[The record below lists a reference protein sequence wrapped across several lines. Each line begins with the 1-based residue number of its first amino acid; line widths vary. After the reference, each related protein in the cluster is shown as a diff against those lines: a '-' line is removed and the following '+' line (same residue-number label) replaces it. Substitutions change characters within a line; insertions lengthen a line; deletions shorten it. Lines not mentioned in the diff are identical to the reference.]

1 MVSKATA
8 VLQEWQNNRTPLKC
22 VCIYII
28 YFIYNS
34 NNCITDNKYSTVNAA
49 SLKKGN
55 GWKNA
60 FNKFHQELF
69 ILYIYLY
76 MILIDSYI
84 HWGTRNTVESL
95 SPASPSVGRPLLP
108 PSSWRSVQHSGH
120 APQPCHIRAPDTWE
134 PRKVSVG
141 LQVCFM
147 PWVLHKT
154 HDVTIALWATLL
166 KSFKHDETSG
176 TWNFEISWPAVSPG
190 HRLPPRH
197 QAMCPRAS
205 TSLAAARRT
214 NLARAVVPWM
224 FRKERLHLSYSVMIQ
239 GLWHVVAEIW
249 PTGSCQKR
257 SKARISA
264 LAALACE
271 YW

>member
-1 MVSKATA
+1 
-8 VLQEWQNNRTPLKC
+8 
-22 VCIYII
+22 
-28 YFIYNS
+28 
-34 NNCITDNKYSTVNAA
+34 
-49 SLKKGN
+49 
-55 GWKNA
+55 
-60 FNKFHQELF
+60 
-69 ILYIYLY
+69 
-76 MILIDSYI
+76 MILILIGVLEIRSNLC
-84 HWGTRNTVESL
+84 H
-95 SPASPSVGRPLLP
+95 PASPSVGRPLLP

-120 APQPCHIRAPDTWE
+120 APQPCHIQAPDTWE

-141 LQVCFM
+141 LQVCFK

-176 TWNFEISWPAVSPG
+176 TWNFEISLPAVSPG

-214 NLARAVVPWM
+214 NLARAVFPWM

-239 GLWHVVAEIW
+239 GLWHGVAEIW
-249 PTGSCQKR
+249 PTGMKLLKEIKGQDRRPGRPGLWVPVR
-257 SKARISA
+257 SGTKARIPVSLPRRVHPREVCKLA
-264 LAALACE
+264 LDKS
-271 YW
+271 